1 MIGYA
6 CKPDGSWRCIN
17 IETMPLE
24 PDEVFQEEQPR
35 IIDKDPTA

>member
-6 CKPDGSWRCIN
+6 VKSDGSWRCID

-24 PDEVFQEEQPR
+24 PDEVFQEEQPS
-35 IIDKDPTA
+35 IIHKEPA